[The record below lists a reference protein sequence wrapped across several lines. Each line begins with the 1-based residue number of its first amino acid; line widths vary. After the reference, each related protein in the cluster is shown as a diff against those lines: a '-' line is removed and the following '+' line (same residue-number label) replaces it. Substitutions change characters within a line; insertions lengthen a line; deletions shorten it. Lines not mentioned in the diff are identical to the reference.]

1 VRSANRRPKFRW
13 LSLVPRIM
21 VPDIDPAITT
31 ARGTM
36 LRGITGD
43 PTGIVTIAA
52 LIGGTGTGGTTAGI
66 GIEIEPE

>member
-1 VRSANRRPKFRW
+1 
-13 LSLVPRIM
+13 M

-43 PTGIVTIAA
+43 LTGIVTMAA
-52 LIGGTGTGGTTAGI
+52 LIGVTGTGGTTAGI
-66 GIEIEPE
+66 GIEIRRE